1 MLTFGKDRHHI
12 YASRKRAISKIHI
25 TTYILFTYIVTYS
38 FEPYILFSYI
48 VTYSFKC
55 DPHIIVC

>member
-25 TTYILFTYIVTYS
+25 ATYILFTYIVTD
-38 FEPYILFSYI
+38 
-48 VTYSFKC
+48 SFKC
-55 DPHIIVC
+55 DPHYRVLIYSP